1 MVCPTVCPNCFKGRE
16 VTLPSMLLF
25 EHLYGSPVDY
35 EKNHQILSP
44 LIQYI
49 SFKATLSFCQFY
61 FSRKVFFFLIWVF
74 LSPIPRKISFL
85 SLLSFTL
92 MHHFPSLILQCVLG
106 LNLDVTSIIIEKQF
120 EDWLSRQS
128 DKKRKRSTF
137 TDDQLRREFIKVRRE
152 TQQIVQKHT
161 YLNIYVKY

>member
-1 MVCPTVCPNCFKGRE
+1 
-16 VTLPSMLLF
+16 
-25 EHLYGSPVDY
+25 
-35 EKNHQILSP
+35 
-44 LIQYI
+44 
-49 SFKATLSFCQFY
+49 
-61 FSRKVFFFLIWVF
+61 
-74 LSPIPRKISFL
+74 
-85 SLLSFTL
+85 

-137 TDDQLRREFIKVRRE
+137 TDDQLRQEFIKVRRE